1 MSTHA
6 LEQWAS
12 PPAMA
17 IDVTKKYVATLKTVK
32 GDIAIALLP
41 WEAPITANNFVFL
54 ARQGFYEGMTFHR
67 VGVGIAQT
75 GDPTGTGRGG
85 PGYTVP
91 DESRTIPI
99 DEGVVAMANMG
110 TPHTSGSQF
119 FIARET
125 RHQLNGSYNVF
136 GRVIAGMDVVHR
148 ISPRDTIA
156 AGHSLPPGDEVIS
169 VRVQEL

>member
-6 LEQWAS
+6 LEQWTS
-12 PPAMA
+12 PPAMG

-32 GDIAIALLP
+32 GDIVIELLP
-41 WEAPITANNFVFL
+41 WEAPITVNNFVFL
-54 ARQGFYEGMTFHR
+54 TRQGFYDGATFHR

-85 PGYTVP
+85 PGYTIA

-125 RHQLNGSYNVF
+125 RHQLSGGYNVF
-136 GRVIAGMDVVHR
+136 GRVTEGMGVVHQ

-169 VRVQEL
+169 VRVKEL